1 MKLYYSPG
9 NANLA
14 PHMILQEI
22 GQAFELVLVDREKNQ
37 QTSPEYLKM
46 NPNGRIPVLVDG
58 HIVMYEAAAICLHLA
73 DRFPEAKLAP
83 ALGTAQRANL
93 YKWLMYLTNT
103 LQAEFLTY
111 FYPDRLCNDAAL
123 AGQIKVKAEER
134 VAGMLNIIENEL
146 AANSQNEAGKFL
158 LGDQYTVADA
168 YLLMLCRWTRG
179 MKNPAKTRPHLAS
192 YLSNLSE
199 RPAIR
204 AAFAAEGI
212 EAPFY

>member
-37 QTSPEYLKM
+37 QISPEYLKM

-58 HIVMYEAAAICLHLA
+58 DIVMYEAAAICLHLA
-73 DRFPEAKLAP
+73 DRYPDAKLAP

-103 LQAEFLTY
+103 LQAELLTY
-111 FYPDRLCNDAAL
+111 FYPDRLCNDQAL
-123 AGQIKVKAEER
+123 AEQIKMKAEER
-134 VAGMLNIIENEL
+134 VAGMLSIIENEL
-146 AANSQNEAGKFL
+146 AANSRNGAGKFL

-179 MKNPAKTRPHLAS
+179 MKNPAKTRPQLAS

-199 RPAIR
+199 RPAIK

-212 EAPFY
+212 AAPFY